1 VATKPAR
8 LARDLGIGL
17 LGLALGAGVAVAVAN
32 AGAPERDDAVVRT
45 LELPGQPEAPAPAAP
60 SAGPPVRAGSARAA
74 LHARLAAQVAGDQ
87 QTAWALLDRAG
98 RTRWASVAAWAASQ
112 PDRLQPTG
120 FRLGAE
126 RAAGRD
132 SVDVTVSL
140 TYRPGIDP
148 FTGLTP
154 GRTEEVW
161 RAVREQGSWHVPAD
175 PVSRTPVLPADG
187 AAPAA
192 VQAWVERLLACD
204 QAGAAALQ
212 AVPEL
217 YGPADLAGVPCQE
230 RGRWSVANAAGF
242 DSAAEPE
249 PFVDAFGPE
258 VRGWARL
265 VSVKGPRTSYAVVV
279 APVGDGWRVLG
290 TSPQQPSG

>member
-1 VATKPAR
+1 

-17 LGLALGAGVAVAVAN
+17 LGLTLGIGVAVAVARG
-32 AGAPERDDAVVRT
+32 GAPERDDTVVRT
-45 LELPGQPEAPAPAAP
+45 LDLPGQPEAAAPTEPAA
-60 SAGPPVRAGSARAA
+60 GPHVRAGSGRAA

-87 QTAWALLDRAG
+87 PTAWALLDRAG
-98 RTRWASVAAWAASQ
+98 RTRWASVAAWAAAQ

-126 RAAGRD
+126 RAAGPD
-132 SVDVTVSL
+132 TVDVAVSL

-161 RAVREQGSWHVPAD
+161 RAVREKGTWRVPAD
-175 PVSRTPVLPADG
+175 PLSRRPLLPADR

-192 VQAWVERLLACD
+192 VQAWVERLVACD
-204 QAGAAALQ
+204 SAGAAALQ
-212 AVPEL
+212 GVPEL
-217 YGPADLAGVPCQE
+217 YGPADLAGLPCQE
-230 RGRWSVANAAGF
+230 RGRWSVAGASAF
-242 DSAAEPE
+242 DTAAEPE

-265 VSVKGPRTSYAVVV
+265 VAVKGPSSGYAVVV
-279 APVGDGWRVLG
+279 GPVGDGWRVLG
-290 TSPQQPSG
+290 TTPQQPSG